1 MKYFLSIVLSLLVF
15 LLFFRFEI
23 ILPEE
28 YGVSS
33 ALGFSFLR
41 LFSFLAI
48 LRISYFFLPYYDS
61 ILTSI
66 SLKLVYFF
74 IGIWSIYILSQY
86 EIGIILS
93 DKIATF
99 LLMLFLVLFSIKGR
113 MYMSVLFDGLPNAGT
128 SMKSAFVNYPPT
140 KVSDFVVFYIFLLF
154 LFFVPL
160 VVEFMW
166 KN

>member
-1 MKYFLSIVLSLLVF
+1 MKYFLSIVISLLVF

-33 ALGFSFLR
+33 ALGFAFLR

-61 ILTSI
+61 ILTLTSI
-66 SLKLVYFF
+66 KLIYFF

-93 DKIATF
+93 DKIELF
-99 LLMLFLVLFSIKGR
+99 LLMIFLVLFSVKGR
-113 MYMSVLFDGLPNAGT
+113 MYMSVLFDGLPNADT
-128 SMKSAFVNYPPT
+128 NMKSAFVNYPPT
-140 KVSDFVVFYIFLLF
+140 KISDFVVFYIFLLTLSF
-154 LFFVPL
+154 MPL

-166 KN
+166 QT

>member
-1 MKYFLSIVLSLLVF
+1 MKYFLSLVISLLVF

-41 LFSFLAI
+41 LLSFLAI

-61 ILTSI
+61 ILSSESI
-66 SLKLVYFF
+66 NLVYFF
-74 IGIWSIYILSQY
+74 IGIWLIYILSQY
-86 EIGIILS
+86 EIEIILS

-99 LLMLFLVLFSIKGR
+99 LLLVFLVLFSIKGR
-113 MYMSVLFDGLPNAGT
+113 MYMSVLFNRLPNAGT

-140 KVSDFVVFYIFLLF
+140 KVSDFMAFYIFLLS
-154 LFFVPL
+154 LSLMPL
-160 VVEFMW
+160 VVDFMW
-166 KN
+166 EF

>member
-1 MKYFLSIVLSLLVF
+1 MKYFLSLIISLLVF

-48 LRISYFFLPYYDS
+48 LRISYFFIPYYDS
-61 ILTSI
+61 VLSSTSI
-66 SLKLVYFF
+66 KLIYFF
-74 IGIWSIYILSQY
+74 IGIWLIYILSQY
-86 EIGIILS
+86 KIEIILY
-93 DKIATF
+93 DKIAMF
-99 LLMLFLVLFSIKGR
+99 LLMMFLALFSIKGR

-128 SMKSAFVNYPPT
+128 SMKSAFINYPPT
-140 KVSDFVVFYIFLLF
+140 KVSDFIVFYIFLLF
-154 LFFVPL
+154 LSFMPL
-160 VVEFMW
+160 VVELMW
-166 KN
+166 KR

>member
-1 MKYFLSIVLSLLVF
+1 MKYFLSLIISLLVF

-61 ILTSI
+61 ILGSASI
-66 SLKLVYFF
+66 KLIYFF
-74 IGIWSIYILSQY
+74 IGIWLMYILSQY
-86 EIGIILS
+86 EIEIILS
-93 DKIATF
+93 DKKATF
-99 LLMLFLVLFSIKGR
+99 LLMAFLVLFSIKGR

-128 SMKSAFVNYPPT
+128 SMKSAFINYPPT
-140 KVSDFVVFYIFLLF
+140 KVSDFMIFYIFLLS
-154 LFFVPL
+154 LSLMPL
-160 VVEFMW
+160 VVDFMW
-166 KN
+166 K